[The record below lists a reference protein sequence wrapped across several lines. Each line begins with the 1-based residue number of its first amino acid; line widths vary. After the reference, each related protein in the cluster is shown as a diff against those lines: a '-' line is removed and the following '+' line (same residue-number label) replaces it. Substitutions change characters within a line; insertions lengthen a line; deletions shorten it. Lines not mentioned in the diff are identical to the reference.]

1 MNLMNYYSHNIGDFA
16 AKTRFMSPEEI
27 GIYVILKDEYL
38 RCGMRLACGRIANM
52 MPPGCEA
59 SLKRVLERF
68 FVVEDGFYV
77 CEEFEK
83 ELSDYKEKA
92 STNAENAKNGWE
104 KRRKARKS
112 KADSCES
119 HADGM
124 QIGCDSHADGMQIG
138 CDSHADGCLTNN
150 QEPITN
156 NQLDVVNDTTCHMS
170 EETSDDGLFG
180 EEQVQK
186 PEHSGVPNCP
196 TQKIVDL
203 YHQILPELPKVTLIT
218 SARQTLTRSRWR
230 DLYGAKDFETM
241 EQGLEVFKTY
251 FEIVKSRDFLMGRCK
266 PSGGREV
273 PFRATYDWLM
283 KQGNFMKVCEGNYVN
298 SRRK

>member
-1 MNLMNYYSHNIGDFA
+1 MDSGKIFYQHNIGKFA
-16 AKTRFMSPEEI
+16 VDTRFMNPTEI
-27 GIYVILKDEYL
+27 GIYVILKDMYL
-38 RCGMRLACGRIANM
+38 SEGMRLACDRIANLF
-52 MPPGCEA
+52 GSQYSHE
-59 SLKRVLERF
+59 LKNVLNRF
-68 FVVEDGFYV
+68 YREEDGFYV
-77 CEEFEK
+77 CEEYES
-83 ELSDYKEKA
+83 ELEEYKSRV
-92 STNAENAKNGWE
+92 STNSAN
-104 KRRKARKS
+104 ARKRWER
-112 KADSCES
+112 KRMACDSD
-119 HADGM
+119 AKL
-124 QIGCDSHADGMQIG
+124 CDSHTNGVRNDAT
-138 CDSHADGCLTNN
+138 SCLK
-150 QEPITN
+150 EKEEEKEEV
-156 NQLDVVNDTTCHMS
+156 VVNDTTCHMS

-186 PEHSGVPNCP
+186 PEPTGVPNCP